1 MEICLQGR
9 CGLSRFVESQKS
21 LYSCI
26 DWGMSTHIRGAYTF
40 ATVVLLLVNTTF
52 CLESIS
58 ECFVSSFFSFRTLAL
73 CASLRKLQCRSR
85 LTFSVFSSWSWHSHS
100 CSVWLADWVI
110 CQSLV
115 LACLGLHEYS
125 WDDGGPLEPGCCQG
139 VAVTT
144 DGTYCWQMTLWE
156 REQESE
162 RGLQVSSD
170 IYSISQSSSSKYWLV
185 GTTKNTEILS
195 CPHTEKTTMTGQW

>member
-26 DWGMSTHIRGAYTF
+26 DWGMSTHIRDAYTF

-58 ECFVSSFFSFRTLAL
+58 ECFVSSFFSFRTFGFVCFFTQTAVQEQTYFL
-73 CASLRKLQCRSR
+73 CL
-85 LTFSVFSSWSWHSHS
+85 FF
-100 CSVWLADWVI
+100 
-110 CQSLV
+110 LV
-115 LACLGLHEYS
+115 LAFSFMFCLTGWLSDLSESGAGLS
-125 WDDGGPLEPGCCQG
+125 GSAWIFLGWWRSPGAGVLSGGRC
-139 VAVTT
+139 
-144 DGTYCWQMTLWE
+144 DNCWQMTLWE

-162 RGLQVSSD
+162 KGLQVSSD